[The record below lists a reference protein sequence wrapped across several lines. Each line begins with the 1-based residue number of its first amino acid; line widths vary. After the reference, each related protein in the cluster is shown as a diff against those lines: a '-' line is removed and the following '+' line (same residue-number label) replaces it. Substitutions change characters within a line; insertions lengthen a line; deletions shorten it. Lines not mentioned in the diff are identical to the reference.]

1 MAKAQA
7 KSKRTTTAKKAQ
19 RSAPA
24 RKSASR
30 KVTAGRS
37 STPAKMTKNENKNGS
52 LLQEYFLESLK
63 DIYWAEK
70 ALTKALPK
78 MSKNATSEELKKA
91 LDQHLEITKGQVE
104 RLEQVFE
111 ALGEKAQAK
120 TCDAMKGLVE
130 ESESIVDET
139 KDDTYTRDA
148 ALIMAAQKVEHY
160 EIATYGGLVQL
171 AKTMNKSNIAKLLE
185 TTLNEEKQADV
196 LLTQIA
202 EAGIND
208 VATNEEGAE
217 EKTMSLKQ
225 SIMNM
230 FSKND
235 SASGE
240 EKSKS
245 GEEKSRQRKK

>member
-7 KSKRTTTAKKAQ
+7 KSKRTTAKKTQ

-24 RKSASR
+24 RKSTSR
-30 KVTAGRS
+30 KVTAKS
-37 STPAKMTKNENKNGS
+37 SSQNKMKGNENKNGS
-52 LLQEYFLESLK
+52 LLQEFFMDSLK

-91 LDQHLEITKGQVE
+91 FDQHLEITKSQVE

-120 TCDAMKGLVE
+120 TCDAMKGLVQ
-130 ESESIVDET
+130 ESESIIGET

-171 AKTMNKSNIAKLLE
+171 ARTMNQPNIAKMLE
-185 TTLNEEKQADV
+185 TTLNEEKEADV
-196 LLTQIA
+196 LLTKIA
-202 EAGIND
+202 EAGINE
-208 VATNEEGAE
+208 VATNEEGGE
-217 EKTMSLKQ
+217 TKTMSLKE

-230 FSKND
+230 FSKNT
-235 SASGE
+235 SEGNE

-245 GEEKSRQRKK
+245 GKK

>member
-7 KSKRTTTAKKAQ
+7 KSKRTTAKKVQ

-24 RKSASR
+24 RKSTSR
-30 KVTAGRS
+30 KVTASANSGKN
-37 STPAKMTKNENKNGS
+37 KMKGKENKNGS
-52 LLQEYFLESLK
+52 LLQEFFMDSLK

-91 LDQHLEITKGQVE
+91 FDEHLAITKTQVE

-171 AKTMNKSNIAKLLE
+171 AKTMNQPRVAKMLE

-196 LLTQIA
+196 LLTKIA
-202 EAGIND
+202 EAGINE
-208 VATNEEGAE
+208 VATNEEGSE
-217 EKTMSLKQ
+217 SKVTSLKE

-230 FSKND
+230 FSKKEGN
-235 SASGE
+235 GE
-240 EKSKS
+240 RSK
-245 GEEKSRQRKK
+245 

>member
-7 KSKRTTTAKKAQ
+7 KSKRTTTAKKTQ
-19 RSAPA
+19 RTAPA
-24 RKSASR
+24 RKSTSR
-30 KVTAGRS
+30 KVTSGRNS
-37 STPAKMTKNENKNGS
+37 NTKVAQKVNKNGS
-52 LLQEYFLESLK
+52 LLHEFFMDSLK

-91 LDQHLEITKGQVE
+91 LDEHLEITKGQVE

-130 ESESIVDET
+130 ESESIIGET
-139 KDDTYTRDA
+139 KDDTFTRDA

-171 AKTMNKSNIAKLLE
+171 AKTMNKGNIAKMLQ
-185 TTLNEEKQADV
+185 TTLDEEKQADV

-202 EAGIND
+202 EAGINE
-208 VATNEEGAE
+208 VATNEEGKE
-217 EKTMSLKQ
+217 EKMISLKE

-235 SASGE
+235 SEKGE
-240 EKSKS
+240 EKSKK
-245 GEEKSRQRKK
+245 GKK

>member
-7 KSKRTTTAKKAQ
+7 KSNRTTTAKKAQ

-24 RKSASR
+24 RKATSR

-37 STPAKMTKNENKNGS
+37 KASKNENKNGS
-52 LLQEYFLESLK
+52 LLQEFFMDSLK

-91 LDQHLEITKGQVE
+91 FDQHLEITKGQVE

-111 ALGEKAQAK
+111 ALGEKAQSK
-120 TCDAMKGLVE
+120 KCEAMAGLVE
-130 ESESIVDET
+130 ESESIIGET
-139 KDDTYTRDA
+139 KDDTFTRDA

-171 AKTMNKSNIAKLLE
+171 AKTMNKPNVAKMLE
-185 TTLNEEKQADV
+185 TTLNEEKEADV
-196 LLTQIA
+196 LLTKIA

-208 VATNEEGAE
+208 VATNEEGGE
-217 EKTMSLKQ
+217 SKMSTLKET
-225 SIMNM
+225 IMNM

-235 SASGE
+235 NEGGE
-240 EKSKS
+240 QKSKQ
-245 GEEKSRQRKK
+245 GKK

>member
-7 KSKRTTTAKKAQ
+7 KSKRSTTAKKAQ

-24 RKSASR
+24 RKSTSR
-30 KVTAGRS
+30 KVTASKTSGNS
-37 STPAKMTKNENKNGS
+37 KSNSKVENGS
-52 LLQEYFLESLK
+52 LLQQFFIDSLK

-91 LDQHLEITKGQVE
+91 FDQHLEVTRNQIG

-120 TCDAMKGLVE
+120 KCDAMAGLVE
-130 ESESIVDET
+130 ESESIMDET
-139 KDDTYTRDA
+139 KDDTFTRDA
-148 ALIMAAQKVEHY
+148 ALIIAAQKVEHY

-171 AKTMNKSNIAKLLE
+171 AKTMNKGNIAKMLE
-185 TTLNEEKQADV
+185 ATLAEEKEADI

-202 EAGIND
+202 EAGINEI
-208 VATNEEGAE
+208 ATNEEGSE
-217 EKTMSLKQ
+217 SKITSLKD

-230 FSKND
+230 FSKDNG
-235 SASGE
+235 SN
-240 EKSKS
+240 EKEAKADKKS
-245 GEEKSRQRKK
+245 GKK

>member
-7 KSKRTTTAKKAQ
+7 KSKRTTTAKKTQ
-19 RSAPA
+19 RTAPA
-24 RKSASR
+24 RKSTSR
-30 KVTAGRS
+30 KVTAG
-37 STPAKMTKNENKNGS
+37 KNSRAGKSNEKENKNGS
-52 LLQEYFLESLK
+52 LLHEFFMDSLK

-78 MSKNATSEELKKA
+78 MSKNATSDELKKA
-91 LDQHLEITKGQVE
+91 FDEHLQITKGQVE

-130 ESESIVDET
+130 ESESIIGET
-139 KDDTYTRDA
+139 KDDTFTRDA

-171 AKTMNKSNIAKLLE
+171 AKTMNKGNIAKMLE

-202 EAGIND
+202 EAGINEI
-208 VATNEEGAE
+208 ATNEEGKE
-217 EKTMSLKQ
+217 EKITSLKD
-225 SIMNM
+225 SILNM

-235 SASGE
+235 KEGGE
-240 EKSKS
+240 EKSKQ
-245 GEEKSRQRKK
+245 GKK

>member
-7 KSKRTTTAKKAQ
+7 KSRRTTTAKKAQ

-24 RKSASR
+24 RKAASR
-30 KVTAGRS
+30 KVTTGKNS
-37 STPAKMTKNENKNGS
+37 GTGKMAQKENKNGS
-52 LLQEYFLESLK
+52 LLQEFFMESLK

-78 MSKNATSEELKKA
+78 MSKNATSDELKKA
-91 LDQHLEITKGQVE
+91 FDEHLAITKGQVE

-130 ESESIVDET
+130 ESESIIGET
-139 KDDTYTRDA
+139 KDDTFTRDA
-148 ALIMAAQKVEHY
+148 ALIIAAQKVEHY

-171 AKTMNKSNIAKLLE
+171 AKTMNKANIAKMLQ
-185 TTLNEEKQADV
+185 TTLDEEKEADV

-202 EAGIND
+202 EAGINE
-208 VATNEEGAE
+208 VATNEEGKE
-217 EKTMSLKQ
+217 EKTTSLKE

-235 SASGE
+235 SGE
-240 EKSKS
+240 ERSKS
-245 GEEKSRQRKK
+245 GKK

>member
-7 KSKRTTTAKKAQ
+7 SKRTTAKKAQ

-24 RKSASR
+24 RKSTSR
-30 KVTAGRS
+30 KVTAKNSGRG
-37 STPAKMTKNENKNGS
+37 KMQSKENKNGS
-52 LLQEYFLESLK
+52 LLQEFFMDSLK

-91 LDQHLEITKGQVE
+91 FDEHLEITKSQVQ

-130 ESESIVDET
+130 ESESIIGET

-171 AKTMNKSNIAKLLE
+171 ARTMNQPNIARMLE
-185 TTLNEEKQADV
+185 TTLNEEKEADV
-196 LLTQIA
+196 LLTKIA
-202 EAGIND
+202 EAGINQI
-208 VATNEEGAE
+208 ATNEDAGET
-217 EKTMSLKQ
+217 KTMSLKE

-230 FSKND
+230 FSKNTGD
-235 SASGE
+235 SDE
-240 EKSKS
+240 NKSKS
-245 GEEKSRQRKK
+245 GKK